1 MNMSLA
7 SSSIAQPGSVSSPKA
22 SSNVTVEHEVANSVH
37 FFAENVLPGLP
48 VVQVTPIIRGTPN
61 FETRRAALLEAF
73 ASKVPQDLRLPTSL
87 IRHPPRDVA
96 CIPATCGI
104 LSPEELEIT
113 EHDAVGLVE
122 AVASRKYTSVAVAR
136 AVCKRAI
143 IAHQLT
149 CCLTQWFMDEA
160 IAEAEKL
167 DAYFEQH
174 DKPIGPLHGLPISIK
189 EHIQVAGTYSS
200 QGCFASITWD
210 DTDADVVA
218 ILRSQGAVIYC
229 KTNQPQ
235 SIMHLETESHWGR
248 VLNPFNIYLT
258 AGGST
263 GGEAALIAMKGSPL
277 GVGTDI
283 GGSIRGP
290 SAFCG
295 IYGFKTTSNILPT
308 RGYVKGAPPPSV
320 LNVPLS
326 TGPMCRSLRD
336 MDLFMRCVLS
346 AKPFLSDPNV
356 VPLPW
361 TGLNTPFNRRL
372 KAGIIS
378 NDGFIEPQPP
388 VKRAI
393 SWAKA
398 ILSDSKYAHLIEV
411 KDFKV
416 FGAEEAWNQIR
427 RLYWPDGAQLTK
439 NGIVSTGEP
448 LHPLTEWITQDGEP
462 LGMQTALSITLQH
475 KPRDDFRLSF
485 AQSWTAQDVDV
496 IIGPSFVGPA
506 CAHDTGLYWTYTS
519 LYNLVDYPGA
529 VIPTPVRAESGEE
542 YDDGYAPL
550 SEACS
555 TVRKLWDAG
564 DFAGAPVNLQVVARR
579 YHDNELFGALNV
591 LRDVFGLV

>member
-1 MNMSLA
+1 MSLRA
-7 SSSIAQPGSVSSPKA
+7 TSISQFGPVSSVKTA
-22 SSNVTVEHEVANSVH
+22 SIDTADQLELVNPEQSVTETA
-37 FFAENVLPGLP
+37 LPGLP
-48 VVQVTPIIRGTPN
+48 VIQVTPILRGTLD
-61 FETRRAALLEAF
+61 FETKRAALLEEF
-73 ASKVPQDLRLPTSL
+73 ASKVPQVFRLPVGL
-87 IRHPPRDVA
+87 IRNPPKNVSV
-96 CIPATCGI
+96 IPPICSI
-104 LSPEELEIT
+104 LSQEELEIT
-113 EHDAVGLVE
+113 EHDAVGLLE
-122 AVASRKYTSVAVAR
+122 GIASRKYTSVAVAR
-136 AVCKRAI
+136 AFCKRAI
-143 IAHQLT
+143 VAHQLT
-149 CCLTQWFMDEA
+149 CCLTQWYMDEA
-160 IAEAEKL
+160 IAQAQKL

-174 DKPIGPLHGLPISIK
+174 GKPIGLLHGLPISIK

-200 QGCFASITWD
+200 QGCFASITYD
-210 DTDADVVA
+210 DTDADIVA

-235 SIMHLETESHWGR
+235 SIMHLETDSHWGT
-248 VLNPFNIYLT
+248 VLNPYNIYLS

-263 GGEAALIAMKGSPL
+263 GGEAALIAMKGSVL

-295 IYGFKTTSNILPT
+295 IYGFKTTSNTLPT

-356 VPLPW
+356 VSLPW
-361 TGLNTPFNRRL
+361 TGLKTSFGRRL
-372 KAGIIS
+372 KVGVVD

-388 VKRAI
+388 VKRAVW
-393 SWAKA
+393 WAKSV
-398 ILSDSKYAHLIEV
+398 LSDSKYADVIEV

-416 FGAEEAWNQIR
+416 FGSEEAWKQVR

-439 NGIVSTGEP
+439 NGIMSSGEP
-448 LHPLTEWITQDGEP
+448 LHPLTKWIAQDAEP
-462 LGMQTALSITLQH
+462 LGMQTALDITLQH
-475 KPRDDFRLSF
+475 KDRDDFRLAF
-485 AQSWTAQDVDV
+485 AQSWTDQDVDV

-506 CAHDTGLYWTYTS
+506 CAHDTALYWSYTS

-529 VIPTPVRAESGEE
+529 VIPTPIKAESGEG
-542 YDDGYAPL
+542 YDESYAPL

-555 TVRKLWDAG
+555 RVKKMWDEG

-579 YHDNELFGALNV
+579 HHDDELFGAMNV
-591 LRDVFGLV
+591 LKDVFGLV